1 MFCNKT
7 NVNILTAHL
16 LAAGIEDAV
25 VCPGSR
31 NAVIVHNLNECAQT
45 ASTTGHT
52 MRLHPVTDERSAAFV
67 AIGLWLATHRPIV
80 VCVTSGSA
88 LLNLLPGVAEAAY
101 RHIPLVIVSADRPA
115 RWIGQLDGQTLPQP
129 DALLPYAPCWD
140 IAEGDDEMLMDHA
153 CREALGATA
162 KNGGQPV
169 HINVP
174 LEEPLFNF
182 TTQALPEVEVCP
194 KPEEVSP
201 KPEEVCPEPIPADC
215 LRSIL
220 EARHPAV
227 IVGQYEEGR
236 IEALTTL
243 QRHGWTIFAENIS
256 NQGVYNDTF
265 EDVDLLVHIGGALVE
280 KRLKLQLREKPDLTV
295 VRIDETDEIPATF
308 GFVDFKVKAHP
319 AVALQQIAEHL
330 DAAESPLTGVSSAP
344 FQEAEGI
351 RHIPAISALFVGNST
366 AVRWTNKNFRVDVPT
381 YCNRGVNGIEGSLSV
396 AAGYSLVSGGKTLCV
411 IGDLSFFY
419 DCNALWN
426 QRLDGRLRILLVNN
440 RRGGIFYRL
449 PGLDASPALDD
460 YIAAQHA
467 NEARGIAESYRCTYL
482 HAVSTDLVSD
492 IDSLVE
498 RLLHTP
504 SERPVILEISIEH
517 PHNHEKLDNN

>member
-1 MFCNKT
+1 MFCNKK

-45 ASTTGHT
+45 ASTTGHA

-67 AIGLWLATHRPIV
+67 AIGLWLATRRPIV

-129 DALLPYAPCWD
+129 NALLPYAPCWD
-140 IAEGDDEMLMDHA
+140 IPEGDDEAHISSA

-162 KNGGQPV
+162 QSGGGPV

-174 LEEPLFNF
+174 LEEPLFDF
-182 TTQALPEVEVCP
+182 STASLPDAEGFISSSQATAD
-194 KPEEVSP
+194 
-201 KPEEVCPEPIPADC
+201 PISADC
-215 LRSIL
+215 LQRIL
-220 EARHPAV
+220 AARHPAV
-227 IVGQYEEGR
+227 IVGQYEE
-236 IEALTTL
+236 EAIAALATL
-243 QRHGWTIFAENIS
+243 QRHGWTVFAENIS
-256 NQGVYNDTF
+256 NQNIYNDTLT
-265 EDVDLLVHIGGALVE
+265 DVDLLVHIGGALVE
-280 KRLKLQLREKPDLTV
+280 KRLKLELRKQSALTI
-295 VRIDETDEIPATF
+295 VRIDETDEEPATF
-308 GFVDFKVKAHP
+308 GHVDIKVKAHP
-319 AVALQQIAEHL
+319 ATALAQIARNL
-330 DAAESPLTGVSSAP
+330 AVADAPDGDDTQKAERDVLS
-344 FQEAEGI
+344 I
-351 RHIPAISALFVGNST
+351 RHIPGISALFVGNST
-366 AVRWTNKNFRVDVPT
+366 AVRWTNRNFRVDVPT

-396 AAGYSLVSGGKTLCV
+396 AAGYSLASAHKTLCI

-440 RRGGIFYRL
+440 NRGGIFYRL
-449 PGLDASPALDD
+449 PGLNASPALDD

-482 HAVSTDLVSD
+482 HAVSAGLVND
-492 IDSLVE
+492 IDALVE
-498 RLLHTP
+498 RLLNEP
-504 SERPVILEISIEH
+504 SERPVILEISTE
-517 PHNHEKLDNN
+517 

>member
-1 MFCNKT
+1 MFCNKK

-45 ASTTGHT
+45 ASTTGHA

-67 AIGLWLATHRPIV
+67 AIGLWLATRRPIV

-129 DALLPYAPCWD
+129 NALLPYAPCWD
-140 IAEGDDEMLMDHA
+140 IPEGGNEEAIDGA
-153 CREALGATA
+153 CSEALGATA
-162 KNGGQPV
+162 KDGGQPV

-174 LEEPLFNF
+174 LEEPLFDF
-182 TTQALPEVEVCP
+182 STPLLPMVEDLP
-194 KPEEVSP
+194 KSAAAVLDT
-201 KPEEVCPEPIPADC
+201 IPTEC
-215 LRSIL
+215 MQRIL
-220 EARHPAV
+220 AARHPAV
-227 IVGQYEEGR
+227 IVGQYEEEA
-236 IEALTTL
+236 IAALTTL
-243 QRHGWTIFAENIS
+243 RRHGWTIFAENIS
-256 NQGVYNDTF
+256 NQDVYNDTLT
-265 EDVDLLVHIGGALVE
+265 DVDLLVHIGGALVE
-280 KRLKLQLREKPDLTV
+280 KRLKLQLRDMPALTV

-308 GFVDFKVKAHP
+308 GHVDFKVKAHP
-319 AVALQQIAEHL
+319 ATALAQIAKSL
-330 DAAESPLTGVSSAP
+330 AGTDDAEGSDSL
-344 FQEAEGI
+344 EAEKNALGI
-351 RHIPAISALFVGNST
+351 RHIPGISALFVGNST
-366 AVRWTNKNFRVDVPT
+366 AVRWTNRNFRVDVPT

-396 AAGYSLVSGGKTLCV
+396 AAGYSLASDHKTLCF

-440 RRGGIFYRL
+440 NRGGIFYRL
-449 PGLDASPALDD
+449 PGLNESPALDD

-482 HAVSTDLVSD
+482 HAVSADLVND
-492 IDSLVE
+492 IDALVE
-498 RLLHTP
+498 RLLNEP
-504 SERPVILEISIEH
+504 SERPVILEISTE
-517 PHNHEKLDNN
+517 